1 MDLSQKRIYIAGSS
15 GMVGSAVTRALGN
28 KGCNDLLLRHSSEL
42 DLRRQASVEKFFAD
56 EKPEVVVLAAAK
68 VGGILANS
76 TYRADF
82 IYENLVIEA
91 NVIEAARQSGVNKLI
106 FLGSSMVYP
115 ADCPQP
121 IKEESLLTGGFE
133 PVNEPY
139 AIAKAAGL
147 KLCEN
152 YYRQYGCNFYTA
164 IPTNLYGENDNF
176 DLTSSHVIPALIR
189 KFHNAKTGGATT
201 VEVWGTGSP
210 KREFLYADDLA
221 DAIVFLLENVE
232 VRDLVNAGVYHIN
245 VGSGIEASIK
255 ELAEMVAGTVGFTGS
270 IEFDTTKPDGAPRKL
285 LDHSRINKFGWSSK
299 TDLEAGL
306 RAAYEWYLG
315 ARVSEAGV
323 RG

>member
-1 MDLSQKRIYIAGSS
+1 MDLSRKRIYIAGSS
-15 GMVGSAVTRALGN
+15 GMVGSAVTRALRQ
-28 KGCNDLLLRHSSEL
+28 KGCKDLVLRRSSEL
-42 DLRRQASVEKFFAD
+42 DLRRQAAVEKFFAD
-56 EKPEVVVLAAAK
+56 EKPEIVVLAAAR

-82 IYENLVIEA
+82 IYENLVIET
-91 NVIEAARQSGVNKLI
+91 NVIEAARRSGVEKLI

-121 IKEESLLTGGFE
+121 IDEGSLLTGDFE

-139 AIAKAAGL
+139 AIAKVAGL

-189 KFHNAKTGGATT
+189 KFHDAKTSEATT

-221 DAIVFLLENVE
+221 DAIVFLLENVD
-232 VRDLVNAGVYHIN
+232 VRDLVDTGVYHIN

-255 ELAEMVAGTVGFTGS
+255 ELAEMIARTVGFTGS
-270 IEFDTTKPDGAPRKL
+270 IAFDTTKPDGAPRKL

-306 RAAYEWYLG
+306 RSAYEWYLA
-315 ARVSEAGV
+315 ARASEAGV